1 MDERT
6 LGLLEDV
13 IKLQA
18 SSTVK
23 SEFYTGNLTD
33 PGLKSLCRQAGK
45 MHRSHFK
52 ALLTYISGRQGEV

>member
-1 MDERT
+1 MDEKT
-6 LGLLEDV
+6 LGILEDI

-18 SSTVK
+18 SCTVK

-33 PGLKSLCRQAGK
+33 PGLKSLCRRAGK

-52 ALLTYISGRQGEV
+52 AFAAYINGRQGEV